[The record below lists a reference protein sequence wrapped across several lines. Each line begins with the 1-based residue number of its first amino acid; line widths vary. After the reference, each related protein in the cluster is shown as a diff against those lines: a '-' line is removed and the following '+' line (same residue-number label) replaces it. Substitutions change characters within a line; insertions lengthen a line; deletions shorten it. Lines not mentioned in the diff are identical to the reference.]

1 MSPDF
6 DYRAIGRFFDSS
18 KMVTLDK
25 DSSQKNCLHVYV
37 DGYLIQRRLQL
48 FALVPISLSDATQ
61 LASPPYNF
69 PAGCS
74 DQYAPFHN
82 RNFSTDPEHALQ
94 YWMPGILP
102 SIDPFYLKNIV
113 MTLFPINISLAQ

>member
-1 MSPDF
+1 M
-6 DYRAIGRFFDSS
+6 I
-18 KMVTLDK
+18 
-25 DSSQKNCLHVYV
+25 
-37 DGYLIQRRLQL
+37 LQL
-48 FALVPISLSDATQ
+48 FALVPISLAEATQ

-94 YWMPGILP
+94 YWMPGMNVAVIILYF
-102 SIDPFYLKNIV
+102 S
-113 MTLFPINISLAQ
+113 S